1 MIIGGYSMQDEQFNG
16 ERCVTVK
23 QHEAGWSF
31 FLQGDDA
38 QVFLHEWEIW
48 KLTTCDGSFDDFL
61 FAHDYNL
68 LFQ

>member
-23 QHEAGWSF
+23 QHEAGRSF
-31 FLQGDDA
+31 FLQGEAA
-38 QVFLHEWEIW
+38 QDFLSEWEIW
-48 KLTTCDGSFDDFL
+48 KRRTRDANFEDFL
-61 FAHDYNL
+61 YAHDYNL